1 MVFEKKLIILTGDGG
16 VKGTLRLERNAYG
29 LRGVL
34 NAYNLPKKASGD
46 YVLAVKTGD
55 VLKEYPLGYKPAGG
69 RSVELDSGTDVA
81 ESHFVVYEKGGP
93 ALLYGT
99 LSRHRLWRGNL
110 PDGIKREESGE
121 KIAYNAGKS
130 DKKAAEAFEFS
141 KREDL
146 FLDIFPSGGEYAD
159 NAVAAVNYYDKAFS
173 ERAADLGDEEKESDS
188 GASVS
193 APEYNEHGIRVE
205 YIREHEK
212 ESVRDV
218 NNTSISDLQ
227 RDYIKKYATALS
239 SRRAETSAA
248 PRNKRRPISDL
259 QTEYIRSFTGAKRM
273 RERTLGGVSALA
285 DKMESAFE
293 GASVLVPKL
302 SEDGEEHV
310 RGRRLSYYEQ
320 VADQIEKLFSEGSR
334 DAELEA
340 LMPYTKW
347 VKIDYAGDGR
357 HYVVGLI
364 GEKPDYVCYGL
375 PGVYSPEAPEELKG
389 YCGWLPLDVKNPH
402 GSGYWLLYQ
411 DAETGESVPE
421 AERI

>member
-16 VKGTLRLERNAYG
+16 GKGTLRLERNAYG
-29 LRGVL
+29 LRGAINV
-34 NAYNLPKKASGD
+34 YNLPKKASGD

-55 VLKEYPLGYKPAGG
+55 VLKEYPLGYNPSGG
-69 RSVELDSGTDVA
+69 RTVELDSGTDVG
-81 ESHFVVYEKGGP
+81 ESHFIVYEKDGP

-99 LSRHRLWRGNL
+99 LSKRRLWRGNL

-173 ERAADLGDEEKESDS
+173 EPAS
-188 GASVS
+188 GSHGGENKAGRGSAEA
-193 APEYNEHGIRVE
+193 APEYNEQGIRVE
-205 YIREHEK
+205 YIREQGK
-212 ESVRDV
+212 ESAT
-218 NNTSISDLQ
+218 NMSISDLQ
-227 RDYIKKYATALS
+227 RDYIKKYAAALS
-239 SRRAETSAA
+239 VRRAETSAA
-248 PRNKRRPISDL
+248 PRDKRRPISDL

-273 RERTLGGVSALA
+273 RERARSGVSALA
-285 DKMESAFE
+285 DKMEAAFE

-334 DAELEA
+334 DTGLEA

-364 GEKPDYVCYGL
+364 GDKPDYVCYGL
-375 PGVYSPEAPEELKG
+375 PGIYSPEAPEELKG

-421 AERI
+421 AERM